1 MAFQLDNIKQ
11 ENNISKSESYN
22 IDALLKKEIIIF
34 NKQFSNK
41 IKEDFYSELSV
52 LLNAG
57 ITLKQAL
64 ELIVNSQKN
73 KKTKAILE
81 AILIAI
87 IEGQSFS
94 DAIQVHKEFSDYEYH
109 SIKIGE
115 ETGTTSRIAQQLS
128 EFYSKKNEQK
138 RQLINALTYPTIIL
152 TTAMLVVIFML
163 QYVVPMFQDI
173 FKQQNVELPGITLFI
188 VNLSNMI
195 QDYGWLIILIIVS
208 LVVIITM
215 IRKKM
220 WYRRIKDNLLLKIPF
235 VGKFIKTVYL
245 SQFTQS
251 MMLLTASKVPIVDS
265 INLVKKMIDFYPL
278 TNALESVEEEIMQ
291 GKALS
296 DALQKHDLFDDRMI
310 TLVKVSEETNQTE
323 YIFEK
328 LNSLYNTKV
337 QNSSKMLSTLL
348 EPFII
353 LFIGAFV
360 GFILIAMYLP
370 MFKLSS
376 IV

>member
-11 ENNISKSESYN
+11 ENNVSKNDNYN

-41 IKEDFYSELSV
+41 TKEDFYSELSV

-81 AILIAI
+81 AILKAI

-94 DAIQVHKEFSDYEYH
+94 YAIQVHKEFSDYEYH

-128 EFYSKKNEQK
+128 AFYSKKNEQK
-138 RQLINALTYPTIIL
+138 RQLINALTYPAIIL

-163 QYVVPMFQDI
+163 QFVVPMFQDI

-208 LVVIITM
+208 LVVINAM

-265 INLVKKMIDFYPL
+265 INLVKKMIDFHPL
-278 TNALESVEEEIMQ
+278 TNALESVEKEIMQ

>member
-1 MAFQLDNIKQ
+1 MAFHLENIQQNKTINVK
-11 ENNISKSESYN
+11 ENQAMES
-22 IDALLKKEIIIF
+22 LLKKEIMVL
-34 NKQFSNK
+34 KKPFSNK

-64 ELIVNSQKN
+64 ELIVDSQKN
-73 KKTKAILE
+73 KKSKAILE
-81 AILIAI
+81 AILKAI

-94 DAIQVHKEFSDYEYH
+94 EVIKTYNEFSEYEYH
-109 SIKIGE
+109 SIRIGE
-115 ETGTTSRIAQQLS
+115 ETGTIAKITQQLS
-128 EFYSKKNEQK
+128 EFYLKKNEQR
-138 RQLINALTYPTIIL
+138 RQLINALTYPAIIL
-152 TTAMLVVIFML
+152 STAILVLTFML
-163 QYVVPMFQDI
+163 QFVVPMFQDI
-173 FKQQNVELPGITLFI
+173 FKQNNVELPSITLF
-188 VNLSNMI
+188 VVSLSNGL
-195 QDYGWLIILIIVS
+195 QNNGLLIILTIVALIIFNM
-208 LVVIITM
+208 LA
-215 IRKKM
+215 KKKV
-220 WYRRIKDNLLLKIPF
+220 WYKRVKDRLLLKIPF
-235 VGKFIKTVYL
+235 IGKFLKTVYL

-265 INLVKKMIDFYPL
+265 IKLVKKMIDFHPL
-278 TNALESVEEEIMQ
+278 TNALEDVEIEIMQ
-291 GKALS
+291 GKSLS
-296 DALQKHDLFDDRMI
+296 DSLKKHKLFDNRMI

-328 LNSLYNTKV
+328 LNTLYNTKV
-337 QNSSKMLSTLL
+337 QNSAKMLSTLL

-353 LFIGAFV
+353 IFIGLFV

>member
-81 AILIAI
+81 AILKAI

-188 VNLSNMI
+188 VNLSNVI

-208 LVVIITM
+208 LVVINIM
-215 IRKKM
+215 IRKKT